1 MPCDPA
7 AWKVLYEYHKS
18 FFICLGS
25 FYEYRILA
33 WYVLNALDHFFCLGG
48 KNSDKNLFMSRE
60 RKTDINISV
69 LWLKAQ
75 SQQGLN
81 FQSFV

>member
-1 MPCDPA
+1 MSIINHFLISL
-7 AWKVLYEYHKS
+7 V
-18 FFICLGS
+18 S
-25 FYEYRILA
+25 FYKYHILA
-33 WYVLNALDHFFCLGG
+33 LYVLNALDHFFYLGS
-48 KNSDKNLFMSRE
+48 KNSNKNLFMNRE
-60 RKTDINISV
+60 RKTGINISV